1 MRVRRHLRLGSL
13 FLLLLTKHDVIL
25 IARTEIKRNLPFD
38 PGQRIEPVVILSAPA
53 DVPERRPVES
63 EG

>member
-1 MRVRRHLRLGSL
+1 MASLTTTSVFDRVLGPQEGRVLRVGG
-13 FLLLLTKHDVIL
+13 TIGVIV
-25 IARTEIKRNLPFD
+25 A
-38 PGQRIEPVVILSAPA
+38 VVILSAPA